1 MNKPWYGP
9 VKELHQEVVCRYGSH
24 HNIWVGSS
32 KLIEWPE
39 GFDCMGICMDV
50 DCGACEGTGAIGH
63 HIAID
68 GGADENNCM
77 ECNGSGKMSREQFT
91 QYILDKDSIEIQT
104 VKDAPGD
111 SKNV

>member
-9 VKELHQEVVCRYGSH
+9 VKELHQEVVCRYGNH

-39 GFDCMGICMDV
+39 GFDCMGTCMDV
-50 DCGACEGTGAIGH
+50 DCPVCTETGDPSDDNCICDGIG
-63 HIAID
+63 
-68 GGADENNCM
+68 
-77 ECNGSGKMSREQFT
+77 KVTREKYA

-111 SKNV
+111 EKNV